1 MKPNIYLFNPTC
13 ELAVANGSANFMASA
28 KLRLFE
34 EDLSTLPGILAQPND
49 LVIADR
55 QPSQQF
61 IDKLEC
67 AGFLP
72 PLYRTMEN
80 FLSDPSCIPDEIGFL
95 FPWGWSPSA
104 HKLLQPF
111 KSACSSDFLNSP
123 VAEWHEIQRE
133 LYSRRSSLDILTGII
148 TNGNL
153 CNVLT
158 LNDLPEICTN
168 NDDIVRLQQ
177 KWGQV
182 VVKAPWS
189 ASGRGLQVLR
199 PNEYNQTNR
208 QVISGILKQ
217 QGYVVAGPW
226 HKKVFDLSFQF
237 FSFGNGNIEYKGLTS
252 FSTDRAGHYVSNNI
266 QEFPP
271 NLNPEIE
278 EFLKQ
283 NIPDIKN
290 ALQETIIRSDYSSR
304 YYGWLGADSMIFRSD
319 QGDLKFHPC
328 LEINCRFTMGA
339 IALKLRDQLAEGT
352 FGDFKILHGK
362 AGYFSEYC
370 REMTLNEPLISENGK
385 IAEGFIPLTPACPD
399 CSFGAFLRVTR
410 KNEIMKY

>member
-1 MKPNIYLFNPTC
+1 MKPNVYLFNPTC
-13 ELAVANGSANFMASA
+13 ELAVANSSANFMASA
-28 KLRLFE
+28 NLRRFE
-34 EDLSTLPGILAQPND
+34 DELSTLPGILAQPND
-49 LVIADR
+49 LVIVDR
-55 QPSQQF
+55 QPPQQF
-61 IDKLEC
+61 KDQLES

-72 PLYRTMEN
+72 PLYRPMEN

-168 NDDIVRLQQ
+168 HDDIIRLQQ

-226 HKKVFDLSFQF
+226 HNKVFDLSFQF

-271 NLNPEIE
+271 DLNPEIE

-283 NIPDIKN
+283 NIPEIKN
-290 ALQETIIRSDYSSR
+290 ALHDTLNRSNYSSD
-304 YYGWLGADSMIFRSD
+304 YYGWIGADAMIFRSD

-339 IALKLRDQLAEGT
+339 VALSLRDHLASGSTGKFRISQGTEGQ
-352 FGDFKILHGK
+352 FQQF
-362 AGYFSEYC
+362 C
-370 REMTLNEPLISENGK
+370 REKAKKESIIVESGK
-385 IAEGFIPLTPACPD
+385 IIHGFLPLTPYLPN
-399 CSFGAFLRVTR
+399 SHFGAFMSIRS
-410 KNEIMKY
+410 NNGNQG

>member
-1 MKPNIYLFNPTC
+1 MKPNVYLFNPTC

-28 KLRLFE
+28 KLRRFE
-34 EDLSTLPGILAQPND
+34 DDLSTLPGILAQPND
-49 LVIADR
+49 LVIVDR
-55 QPSQQF
+55 QPSRQF
-61 IDKLEC
+61 IDQLES
-67 AGFLP
+67 AGFIP
-72 PLYRTMEN
+72 PLYRPKEN
-80 FLSDPSCIPDEIGFL
+80 ILSDPSCMPDEIGFL
-95 FPWGWSPSA
+95 FPWGWCPSA

-111 KSACSSDFLNSP
+111 KSACSSDYLTSP
-123 VAEWHEIQRE
+123 VAEWQEIQRE

-148 TNGNL
+148 TNSNL
-153 CNVLT
+153 CNILT
-158 LNDLPEICTN
+158 LNDLPEICIRH
-168 NDDIVRLQQ
+168 DDIIRLQQ
-177 KWGQV
+177 KWGKV

-199 PNEYNQTNR
+199 PNEYNRTNR

-226 HKKVFDLSFQF
+226 HNKELDLSFQF
-237 FSFGNGNIEYKGLTS
+237 FSFGNGRIEYKGLTS
-252 FSTDRAGHYVSNNI
+252 FSTDLAGHYLSNFI
-266 QEFPP
+266 QEFPTD
-271 NLNPEIE
+271 LTPEIE

-304 YYGWLGADSMIFRSD
+304 YYGWLGVDAMIFRSD

-352 FGDFKILHGK
+352 VGDFKILHGK
-362 AGYFSEYC
+362 VGYFSEYC
-370 REMTLNEPLISENGK
+370 RVMRLNEPLISENGK

-410 KNEIMKY
+410 KNEITK